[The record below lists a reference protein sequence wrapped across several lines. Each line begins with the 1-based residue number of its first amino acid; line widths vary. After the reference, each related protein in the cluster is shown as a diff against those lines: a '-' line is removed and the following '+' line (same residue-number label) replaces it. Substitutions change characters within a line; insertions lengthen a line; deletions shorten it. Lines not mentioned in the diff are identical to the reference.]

1 MSDYSFMR
9 SGIGSPIQQQDVDAA
24 QMQATLIALLHCLIR
39 RAMLSAARFARVCG
53 RTSVCKHDIIRAL
66 QYQART
72 FFDLGEELD
81 AEFRA
86 SLENPQASLASI
98 NAIVATPHDDDAPFT
113 CELTSTCGLDDR
125 VFYND
130 VQKYHLEWD
139 DWAPTDPLV
148 FILKQSIDKTIAQST

>member
-9 SGIGSPIQQQDVDAA
+9 TGLLAPPSNQQDADAA
-24 QMQATLIALLHCLIR
+24 QMQASLIALLHCLIR
-39 RAMLSAARFARVCG
+39 RAMTSAARFARVCG
-53 RTSVCKHDIIRAL
+53 RDSVCKHDIIRAL

-72 FFDLGEELD
+72 FFDLGEDLD
-81 AEFRA
+81 AEFMA
-86 SLENPQASLASI
+86 SLQNPEASLASLS
-98 NAIVATPHDDDAPFT
+98 AIVAQPHEDDGPFT
-113 CELTSTCGLDDR
+113 CELASTGLDDR

-130 VQKYHLEWD
+130 VQKYHSEWD